1 MANKTSMEQFLS
13 LSVILTGYSKADL
26 LSTGLSQQYY
36 DKLSSIVDGDI
47 CGRLWTA
54 SETVLRKGRDHP
66 EKIEKEVRT
75 RIFGNATLAPL
86 AKNIIKMWYLG
97 SWSQLPQGWRHENGA
112 KAEDVDHVI
121 SAEAYQEGLIWQ
133 AIGSH
138 PQGAKQPGFGSWTLT
153 PPSEAPGLRHK
164 SGGRR

>member
-1 MANKTSMEQFLS
+1 MASKTSMEQFLL

-36 DKLSSIVDGDI
+36 DKLSSIVDGDL

-54 SETVLRKGRDHP
+54 TEKVLRKGGDHP
-66 EKIEKEVRT
+66 ERIERNVRVLLF
-75 RIFGNATLAPL
+75 RDPAFAPL
-86 AKNIIKMWYLG
+86 AANIIKMWYLG
-97 SWSQLPQGWRHENGA
+97 SWCQLPQGWRHKYGA

-121 SAEAYQEGLIWQ
+121 SAEAYQEGLIWN

-138 PQGAKQPGFGSWTLT
+138 PQGAKQPGFGSWSL
-153 PPSEAPGLRHK
+153 PPPQMPRLKRK
-164 SGGRR
+164 GRRRR